1 MEFKKVGWEITSS
14 FGNLSSFNKDITQT
28 LMHWFCVMQK
38 MGEGW
43 EMAFEVKNKVIG
55 QVTLV

>member
-1 MEFKKVGWEITSS
+1 MEFRKVRWAIMSS

-28 LMHWFCVMQK
+28 LMHWFRVMLK

-43 EMAFEVKNKVIG
+43 EIAFEVIG

>member
-1 MEFKKVGWEITSS
+1 MEFRKVGWEITSS
-14 FGNLSSFNKDITQT
+14 FGNLSSFNKDITHT
-28 LMHWFCVMQK
+28 LMHWFCVMLK

-43 EMAFEVKNKVIG
+43 ELAFEVKNEMTR